1 MANNADAHHTDPFL
15 LELLVCPISGSTLIF
30 SKDKKELISKPAKRG
45 FPIRDGIPILVESE
59 TRVIPEE
66 ELKKI

>member
-1 MANNADAHHTDPFL
+1 MANNADTHHADPFL
-15 LELLVCPISGSTLIF
+15 LALLVCPISGSALIL
-30 SKDKKELISKPAKRG
+30 SKDKKELISKPAKRA

-59 TRVIPEE
+59 TRIVPDE